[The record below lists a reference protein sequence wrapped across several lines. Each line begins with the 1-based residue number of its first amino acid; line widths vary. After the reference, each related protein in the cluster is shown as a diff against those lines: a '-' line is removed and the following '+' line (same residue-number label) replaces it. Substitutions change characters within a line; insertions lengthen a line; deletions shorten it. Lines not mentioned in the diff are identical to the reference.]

1 MNDIKII
8 ELFFKR
14 DTRAISE
21 SKNKYGKYCF
31 TIANNILNSFED
43 SEECLNDTLFHSW
56 NTIPLTKPNILRLFL
71 AKITRNLAFN
81 KFKAKTT
88 QKRGGGQ
95 IELVLDELGECITD
109 NKDVL
114 DQIIA
119 KELGDAINKFLLDL
133 SIRER
138 NIFCRRYFFV
148 ESTSIIAKRYNLTE
162 NNVKVILSRTRN
174 KLREFLIKEG
184 YFYE

>member
-31 TIANNILNSFED
+31 TIANNILSNFED

-56 NTIPLTKPNILRLFL
+56 NTIPPTKPNILRLFL

-95 IELVLDELGECITD
+95 IELVLDELSEWIT
-109 NKDVL
+109 KM
-114 DQIIA
+114 
-119 KELGDAINKFLLDL
+119 
-133 SIRER
+133 
-138 NIFCRRYFFV
+138 Y
-148 ESTSIIAKRYNLTE
+148 
-162 NNVKVILSRTRN
+162 
-174 KLREFLIKEG
+174 
-184 YFYE
+184 